1 MTDSLITI
9 ISIVFVIAIAFAL
22 ASRFKLSN
30 KYERKPTK
38 LSSWSRQDIGEDPSS
53 DGNTP

>member
-38 LSSWSRQDIGEDPSS
+38 LSSWNRQDIGEDPSS